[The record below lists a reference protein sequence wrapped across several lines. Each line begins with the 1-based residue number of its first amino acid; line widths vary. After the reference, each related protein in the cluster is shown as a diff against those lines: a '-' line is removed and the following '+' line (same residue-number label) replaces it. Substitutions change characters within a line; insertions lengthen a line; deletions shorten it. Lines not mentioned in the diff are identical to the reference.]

1 MTFPLGCTIIR
12 ILAALALCELPEK
25 NWSKGVIGKVKQS
38 KERKAG
44 CAWKRIL
51 AITGIFLAVL
61 FMMFSVIKDSPML
74 GRMSPE
80 VTADIGMRQIF
91 GGEEITQTFTW
102 DRERLEGI
110 TLPLGRSEEEG
121 RGIVT
126 VSLQKEGTL
135 LQEWRLTKFDIGA
148 SSTKLLLDAPV
159 IDADGIKYT
168 ITLSAEES
176 TQVYLYLT
184 SNQGLNQ
191 TVYTVNGSEQPGQYL
206 CWRGIEKNLSRTT
219 VFAAT
224 ALFAAAVFAGFIL
237 LYRRS
242 LNRKPEWI
250 FLFLYIAMGIFCLAA
265 VPESRTPDEF
275 SHFGRS
281 YEISKGH
288 IMSEINPEGSEGVN
302 GAGGFLE
309 GNLTADRHLFTGENT
324 LYDII
329 DGWDQRLDEEQTQ
342 FYGYANASLYA
353 PTSYIAQAVGIG
365 AASLFT
371 DRVMVLVYAGRLCN
385 WALIGVLLFF
395 CIRFIPVGK
404 NLVALISLLPMNI
417 QQFNSMSA
425 DGFAYVMVIVFLT
438 VVMYLRFGPQGR
450 LKKRQIVLLYVM
462 TPLLCLCKIVY
473 APVCLLLFLIPRERF
488 GTKRQ
493 YAVHVAALGA
503 LSVVSALGWLLAA
516 SRFLITFQP
525 GVSSGEQVVF
535 ILTHPLTFL
544 NVLLNTVEMKFP
556 EYLFGMAGSYLG
568 ALDIFTGFLLPA
580 VSLGVVAAAALFDN
594 DIRSVNFSPAVRR
607 TLAGLALMIIAVT
620 FISLYVQWNGYR
632 RTFIDGVQGRYFLP
646 VLPMLLLG
654 FKPKAYRITGAGVN
668 MQYGYLLMAAINL
681 CAFTAFLVQVI

>member
-1 MTFPLGCTIIR
+1 M
-12 ILAALALCELPEK
+12 
-25 NWSKGVIGKVKQS
+25 KQIN
-38 KERKAG
+38 KRKAEF
-44 CAWKRIL
+44 AWKRIL
-51 AITGIFLAVL
+51 AVTGIFLVVL
-61 FMMFSVIKDSPML
+61 FLMFSAIKDSPML

-80 VTADIGMRQIF
+80 VTADIGMRQVF
-91 GGEEITQTFTW
+91 EGEVISQSFTW
-102 DRERLEGI
+102 NRERLEGI
-110 TLPLGRSEEEG
+110 TIPLGRSEEEG
-121 RGIVT
+121 RGTVT
-126 VSLQKEGTL
+126 VSLQKGDEL
-135 LQEWRLTKFDIGA
+135 LQEWRLTKFNIG
-148 SSTKLLLDAPV
+148 STSTKLLLDTPV
-159 IDADGIKYT
+159 TDAEDSEYT
-168 ITLSAEES
+168 ITLSADEP
-176 TQVYLYLT
+176 TQVYMYLT
-184 SNQGLNQ
+184 SDQGLNG
-191 TVYTVNGSEQPGQYL
+191 TVYTVNGLEQPGQYM
-206 CWRGIEKNLSRTT
+206 CWRGIEKNLSRTA
-219 VFAAT
+219 VFTIT
-224 ALFAAAVFAGFIL
+224 AVFAAAVFAGFIL
-237 LYRRS
+237 LYRRRS
-242 LNRKPEWI
+242 DTKPEWI

-265 VPESRTPDEF
+265 IPESRTPDEF

-288 IMSEINPEGSEGVN
+288 MISEINPDGAEGVN
-302 GAGGFLE
+302 GAGGFLD
-309 GNLTADRHLFTGENT
+309 GNLNADGHLFTGKNT
-324 LYDII
+324 LYDIV
-329 DGWDQRLDEEQTQ
+329 DGWNQRLDEENTE

-353 PTSYIAQAVGIG
+353 PTSYIAQAFGIG
-365 AASLFT
+365 MASLFT
-371 DRVMVLVYAGRLCN
+371 DRVMILAYSGRICN
-385 WALIGVLLFF
+385 WVMIGVLLFF
-395 CIRFIPVGK
+395 CIRYIPIGK

-450 LKKRQIVLLYVM
+450 LKKRQILLLYIM

-488 GTKRQ
+488 GTKKQ
-493 YAVHVAALGA
+493 YAVHVAALGT

-525 GVSSGEQVVF
+525 GVSSGEQIVF

-544 NVLLNTVEMKFP
+544 NVLLTTLETKFP
-556 EYLFGMAGSYLG
+556 EYLLGMAGSYLG

-580 VSLGVVAAAALFDN
+580 AALGVVAAAALFDN

-607 TLAGLALMIIAVT
+607 TLAGLALLIIALT
-620 FISLYVQWNGYR
+620 FVSLYIQWNGYR

-654 FKPKAYRITGAGVN
+654 FKPKAHRITGAGVN